1 LFSVHKQECLWYI
14 SKFLPHIL
22 AKKCRFGAVA
32 LCKFFIFAIFSKK
45 SIFAHMNITKAI
57 KKWTT
62 QLLGENHFVVEIAC
76 VTTKSK
82 SKIDI
87 LIDGDNGVDK
97 DKCAEITL
105 GLKKLIDESGLV
117 PNYTLDV
124 SAPTLDR
131 PLTLVRQCR
140 QYIGKT
146 LRIEDNPDPE
156 RNYPP
161 IITEGTL
168 ISIQKNTLTLYISK
182 SDKKKVN
189 FDLASRIT
197 VVNDFY

>member
-1 LFSVHKQECLWYI
+1 
-14 SKFLPHIL
+14 
-22 AKKCRFGAVA
+22 
-32 LCKFFIFAIFSKK
+32 
-45 SIFAHMNITKAI
+45 MNISKAI

-62 QLLGENHFVVEIAC
+62 QLLGADHFVVEITC
-76 VTTKSK
+76 VITKNQG
-82 SKIDI
+82 KIDI
-87 LIDGDNGVDK
+87 LIDGDNGVSK

-124 SAPTLDR
+124 SVPTLDR

-140 QYIGKT
+140 QYIGKN

-168 ISIQKNTLTLYISK
+168 ISVQKNTLTLHIAK
-182 SDKKKVN
+182 NNKTTIN